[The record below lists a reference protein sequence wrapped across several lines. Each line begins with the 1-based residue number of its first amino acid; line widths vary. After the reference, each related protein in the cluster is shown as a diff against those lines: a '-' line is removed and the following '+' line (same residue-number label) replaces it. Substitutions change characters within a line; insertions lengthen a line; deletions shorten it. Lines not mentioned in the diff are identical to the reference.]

1 MDNLSPVIGQAG
13 PGHGIEPRRS
23 SRLPMRLLFTA
34 LACCTASLVI
44 HWLIMWLTLEPEYF
58 QAYLNNLWQ
67 LAAYWLS
74 ALAVDGCSA
83 LLLARYYLQRHDVVD
98 VSRPARLIALF
109 VGLYLVAIFVVG
121 LLYNLLWAQV
131 SPWLYENARGISP
144 TLLMLPLN
152 LVSFMLATLLPLW
165 LSLHLMRRTGQFQS
179 GLTQVSRGETALAFG
194 LLFIVLY
201 TKLLTLLPTTAISPY
216 GMEWMLGLST
226 AVGLVYGLVALIA
239 AQRSLPAQLPQL
251 AVGRLL
257 ASVLVC
263 MAIWLL
269 VAGVLGF
276 VLLVALYAGSEFLV
290 LALMVLFGVLL
301 LALLWPLTL
310 LSLRWIYRP
319 LAA

>member
-1 MDNLSPVIGQAG
+1 MDSNPTISQVEPG
-13 PGHGIEPRRS
+13 PGVEPRQP

-44 HWLIMWLTLEPEYF
+44 HWVIMWLTLEPEHF

-83 LLLARYYLQRHDVVD
+83 LLLARYYLQRHNLVD

-109 VGLYLVAIFVVG
+109 VALYLVAIFVVG
-121 LLYNLLWAQV
+121 LLYNLLWAQIG
-131 SPWLYENARGISP
+131 PWLYENARGVSP

-152 LVSFMLATLLPLW
+152 LVSFLLASLLPLW
-165 LSLHLMRRTGQFQS
+165 LSLHLMRRTGQFQN
-179 GLTQVSRGETALAFG
+179 GLTRISRAETALAFG
-194 LLFIVLY
+194 LLFLVLY
-201 TKLLTLLPTTAISPY
+201 TKLLTLLPSTAISPY
-216 GMEWMLGLST
+216 GMEWMLGLSS
-226 AVGLVYGLVALIA
+226 AIGLVYSLVALIA
-239 AQRSLPAQLPQL
+239 AHRSLPTQLPQL

-257 ASVLVC
+257 ASVLAC
-263 MAIWLL
+263 MVSWLL

-276 VLLVALYAGSEFLV
+276 VLLVALYAGSEILV
-290 LALMVLFGVLL
+290 LVLMLLFGLLL
-301 LALLWPLTL
+301 LALLWPLTH

>member
-1 MDNLSPVIGQAG
+1 MVNPYAINTAESGTSHEARQP
-13 PGHGIEPRRS
+13 
-23 SRLPMRLLFTA
+23 SRLPIRLLFTA

-44 HWLIMWLTLEPEYF
+44 HWVIMWLTLEPEHF

-67 LAAYWLS
+67 LGAYWLS

-83 LLLARYYLQRHDVVD
+83 LLLARYYLQRYALVD
-98 VSRPARLIALF
+98 VSRPARLVALS

-121 LLYNLLWAQV
+121 LLYNLLWAQIG
-131 SPWLYENARGISP
+131 PWLYENASGLSP

-152 LVSFMLATLLPLW
+152 LVSYMLATLLPLW
-165 LSLHLMRRTGQFQS
+165 LSLQLMRRTGQFQS
-179 GLTQVSRGETALAFG
+179 GPTRISRGETALAFG
-194 LLFIVLY
+194 LLFVVFY
-201 TKLLTLLPTTAISPY
+201 TKLLTLLPSTAISPY
-216 GMEWMLGLST
+216 GMEWMLGLSS

-239 AQRSLPAQLPQL
+239 AHRSLPAQLPRL
-251 AVGRLL
+251 AIGRLL
-257 ASVLVC
+257 VSVLVC

-290 LALMVLFGVLL
+290 LMLMVLFAVLL
-301 LALLWPLTL
+301 LALLWPLTH
-310 LSLRWIYRP
+310 LSLRWLYRP

>member
-1 MDNLSPVIGQAG
+1 MVNPYAINPAEPVSSHEARQPSP
-13 PGHGIEPRRS
+13 
-23 SRLPMRLLFTA
+23 LPMRLLLTA

-44 HWLIMWLTLEPEYF
+44 HWVIMWLTLEPEHF

-67 LAAYWLS
+67 LGAYWLS

-83 LLLARYYLQRHDVVD
+83 LLLARYYLQRHNLVD

-121 LLYNLLWAQV
+121 LLYNLLWAQIA
-131 SPWLYENARGISP
+131 PWLYENASGFSP

-152 LVSFMLATLLPLW
+152 LVSFVLATLLPLW

-179 GLTQVSRGETALAFG
+179 GLTRVSRGETALAFG
-194 LLFIVLY
+194 LLFLVFY
-201 TKLLTLLPTTAISPY
+201 TKLLTLLPSTAISPY
-216 GMEWMLGLST
+216 GMEWMLGLSS
-226 AVGLVYGLVALIA
+226 AIGLVYSLVALITTH
-239 AQRSLPAQLPQL
+239 RSLPAQLPQL
-251 AVGRLL
+251 AIGRLL
-257 ASVLVC
+257 ASVLAC
-263 MAIWLL
+263 MVIWLL

-276 VLLVALYAGSEFLV
+276 VLLVALYAGSEILV
-290 LALMVLFGVLL
+290 LVLMVLFGLLL
-301 LALLWPLTL
+301 LALLWPLTH